1 MRLVLVVAALAA
13 LSSGSAV
20 AQPHPQQ
27 LGLPA
32 LPRADFNRLAA
43 ASALPLFW
51 VADRNGNGLVE
62 PDELAATGAGNP
74 LGAYVAG
81 GKLTPRFERD
91 YRALVE
97 LRRREAVQR
106 ELDYARPTLVAAD
119 LRGLQPPE
127 KALLKELLGAA
138 TLVED
143 LFLRQSGGARFAA
156 RVARL
161 DAASRTLFWR
171 NHGPWCQTPAA
182 KGDPFCHGLPD
193 FAARRSEAYPPDM
206 VNDDAMCKLLQAQ
219 PNAKELLSPF
229 TVVRRAGAGFAALPL
244 TKAFGPQ
251 MKAVAARLR
260 AAAGHVA
267 KAPSEQALHRYL
279 LAAARAFETNDWQPA
294 DEAWA
299 AMNAQNSKWYLRVA
313 ADEVYFDP
321 CQQKAGFHLSL
332 ARIDQASLEWQRK
345 LTPLRSDMERAIA
358 ALIGKPYAA
367 RDVRFHLPDFIHV
380 VLQAGDSRHPIGG
393 TIGQSLPNWGKVADE
408 GRGRTV
414 VMSNLYTDPDS
425 VKTSRQQAEALLSR
439 ESLAHYRDDFDMF
452 LLNIILHEATHN
464 FGPTS
469 SFDLG
474 GKQPKEVFS
483 GGLASTLEEMKA
495 QVGGLWY
502 LQLLRKRGLIDD
514 AQLKQAY
521 TRAVLWSFGHIS
533 RGMFTPS
540 GNVQPYSQLS
550 AVFVGTCMQRGALS
564 FKAGKFTIHYEK
576 LPAAIEDLLKFT
588 GRAKV
593 SGDVAGA
600 RQGVARFVSGPD
612 RALVHEADIT
622 AALQRFPKVSF
633 VYSVAY

>member
-1 MRLVLVVAALAA
+1 MRRAVVTSLLAALAA
-13 LSSGSAV
+13 SSAAAGPPPK
-20 AQPHPQQ
+20 QF
-27 LGLPA
+27 GLPA
-32 LPRADFNRLAA
+32 LPRADFNRLAV
-43 ASALPLFW
+43 ASDLPLFW
-51 VADRNGNGLVE
+51 ALDRNGNGLVE
-62 PDELAATGAGNP
+62 PDELAATGSGNP

-97 LRRREAVQR
+97 LRRREAVRR
-106 ELDYARPTLVAAD
+106 ELDYARPTLVASN
-119 LRGLQPPE
+119 LRGLAPAE
-127 KALLKELLGAA
+127 KALLKELLGVAA
-138 TLVED
+138 LIED
-143 LFLRQSGGARFAA
+143 LYRRQTGATKLAA
-156 RVARL
+156 RVARG
-161 DAASRTLFWR
+161 DPASRTLFWR

-193 FAARRSEAYPPDM
+193 FVERRSEAYPPDM
-206 VNDDAMCKLLQAQ
+206 ANDDAMCKQLQAQ

-229 TVVRRAGAGFAALPL
+229 TVVRRQGGGFVALPL

-260 AAAGHVA
+260 AAAALVA
-267 KAPSEQALHRYL
+267 KDPAEQALHRYL
-279 LAAARAFETNDWQPA
+279 LAAARAFETNEWQPA

-332 ARIDQASLEWQRK
+332 ARIDQASLDWQRK
-345 LTPLRSDMERAIA
+345 LTPLRAEMERAIA
-358 ALIGKPYAA
+358 ALIGKPYRA
-367 RDVRFHLPDFIHV
+367 RDVSFHMPDFIHV
-380 VLQAGDSRHPIGG
+380 VLQAGDSRHSVGG

-425 VKTSRQQAEALLSR
+425 IKTSRLQAEALLAR
-439 ESLAHYRDDFDMF
+439 ESLAYYSDDADPF
-452 LLNIILHEATHN
+452 LINIILHEATHN

-469 SFDLG
+469 SFVIG
-474 GKQPKEVFS
+474 GKPPGQVFG
-483 GGLASTLEEMKA
+483 GGLASTLEELKA

-502 LQLLRKRGLIDD
+502 LSLLRQRGLLNDLR
-514 AQLKQAY
+514 LKQAY

-540 GNVQPYSQLS
+540 GNVQVYSQLS
-550 AVFVGTCMQRGALS
+550 AVFVGSCMQRGALS
-564 FKAGKFTIHYEK
+564 FKGGKFTIHHDK
-576 LPAAIEDLLKFT
+576 LPAAIEELARFAA
-588 GRAKV
+588 RVKV
-593 SGDVAGA
+593 TGDVAGA
-600 RQGVARFVSGPD
+600 RNGIERFVRGKD
-612 RALVHEADIT
+612 RALVHEAEIT
-622 AALQRFPKVSF
+622 EALRSFPKVSF